1 MIPWLANWSKK
12 SSPTTAYSDQLALV
26 PGRMRRTC
34 TSLWAL
40 CSGYGLYALL
50 GITGLGLA
58 CVFATHALRSVRVN
72 KSVNVELPTRSEFY
86 PEVEGRELANKR
98 SVFHKPLVGMP
109 LRSWISPW
117 CVGYAAIDGGWY
129 WVFKD
134 EVSAPVYADI
144 RRRLITQGKA

>member
-1 MIPWLANWSKK
+1 
-12 SSPTTAYSDQLALV
+12 
-26 PGRMRRTC
+26 MRRTL
-34 TSLWAL
+34 TSLWTL

-72 KSVNVELPTRSEFY
+72 AAVIIELPIRSEFSSEFEGG
-86 PEVEGRELANKR
+86 EVANR
-98 SVFHKPLVGMP
+98 HSVFHKPLVGIP
-109 LRSWISPW
+109 LRSWMSRW
-117 CVGYAAIDGGWY
+117 CVGYAALDGLWY

-144 RRRLITQGKA
+144 RRRLVTQAKA

>member
-1 MIPWLANWSKK
+1 
-12 SSPTTAYSDQLALV
+12 
-26 PGRMRRTC
+26 
-34 TSLWAL
+34 
-40 CSGYGLYALL
+40 
-50 GITGLGLA
+50 GLA

-72 KSVNVELPTRSEFY
+72 GSVNVELPTRSEFS

>member
-1 MIPWLANWSKK
+1 
-12 SSPTTAYSDQLALV
+12 
-26 PGRMRRTC
+26 MRRTL

-72 KSVNVELPTRSEFY
+72 GSVNVELPTRSEFY

-98 SVFHKPLVGMP
+98 SVFHKPLVGTP

-117 CVGYAAIDGGWY
+117 CVGYAAIDGLWY

-134 EVSAPVYADI
+134 EVSASVYADI
-144 RRRLITQGKA
+144 RRRLVTQGKA